1 MQQTQQR
8 ELPERMSW
16 ARAMIFATGF
26 FFIAAIFIGQLP
38 GYVFLQMTA
47 ATLQGLEIG
56 SLALAAVG
64 IGVFIVI
71 QVIVLLFDP
80 KPLVSPRIFSVL
92 GFLFAA
98 GGLALLLWAVLTGN
112 QYFPHAGSTWN
123 PVLGGTLLWFEPGAV
138 DFAMVGATLLGIGIA
153 MMFYAELAVREQ
165 RNPDRSDP
173 GTTPAI
179 RTMIGL
185 AASLLLLFMVFYTFV
200 DDKGLARFFDPTSG
214 VAQTQLIIDLVIN
227 SILGIAI
234 FLALGAFALRLHYLM
249 RPVRKRTM
257 SRFYLIGA
265 LGLAQMGVIFFL
277 VWLLVYPAI
286 TWMHSWTFIGLGDYL
301 TLCAKKTAVPASCS
315 FSAQFGYLVDAIITT
330 TFFFALMG
338 SIWAWKTNRNLV
350 VIGGVVITAV
360 LGLATLLVHLHP
372 NEVLIALL
380 LCGGILIVAT
390 LWTNVARREFAIVGE
405 NNLGCIGMWLVVG
418 TCLFI
423 YLASFAFFA
432 IPGFNETEPNIP
444 FVPGVAIYVSDK
456 GRPDAIIM
464 MLIIGAL
471 AGIQFFFLVRNRYKV

>member
-1 MQQTQQR
+1 
-8 ELPERMSW
+8 MSW
-16 ARAMIFATGF
+16 ARAMVFAVGF
-26 FFIAAIFIGQLP
+26 FFIAAILIGQLP
-38 GYVFLQMTA
+38 GYVYLQMTA
-47 ATLQGLEIG
+47 ATLQGLEQG

-64 IGVFIVI
+64 LGAFIVI
-71 QVIVLLFDP
+71 QVIVFLFDP
-80 KPLVSPRIFSVL
+80 KPVLPPRIFSVL
-92 GFLFAA
+92 GFLFVA

-112 QYFPHAGSTWN
+112 QYFPRPDFTWN
-123 PVLGGTLLWFEPGAV
+123 PLLSGKVLWFEPGAV
-138 DFAMVGATLLGIGIA
+138 DFVMIGTTLLGIGAA

-185 AASLLLLFMVFYTFV
+185 GAALLLLFMAFFTFV
-200 DDKGLARFFDPTSG
+200 DDKGLARFFDSGPTVG
-214 VAQTQLIIDLVIN
+214 QTQLIIDIVIN
-227 SILGIAI
+227 SVLGLAI
-234 FLALGAFALRLHYLM
+234 FLTLGAFALRLHYLM

-257 SRFYLIGA
+257 SRLYLIGA
-265 LGLAQMGVIFFL
+265 LGLAQMGAIFLL
-277 VWLLVYPAI
+277 VWFLVYPAI

-301 TLCAKKTAVPASCS
+301 TVCARKTAVPASCS

-338 SIWAWKTNRNLV
+338 AVWVWKTNRNLV

-360 LGLATLLVHLHP
+360 LGLATLLTHMHP
-372 NEVLIALL
+372 NEILIAMLL
-380 LCGGILIVAT
+380 GGGILVVAT

-423 YLASFAFFA
+423 YLASFAFFS
-432 IPGFNETEPNIP
+432 IPGFNETEPNVP
-444 FVPGVAIYVSDK
+444 FIPGVAMYAGDK
-456 GRPDAIIM
+456 GRPDAIVM
-464 MLIIGAL
+464 MLILGVL
-471 AGIQFFFLVRNRYKV
+471 AAIQFFFLVRNRYKV